1 MNSKERIA
9 SALNHEEADR
19 IPYDL
24 AGTTVT
30 AITKNAYQGAMRAR
44 GMSTNYDVEEVDPI
58 SQIITPVEENLVALR
73 SDTRRIGSMRIPKY
87 HSRKRVDGLS
97 TMVTDFYGCDWEL
110 IEGHDLYF
118 NQKTH
123 PLQKYSSMS
132 EGIPHL
138 PRTDLVD
145 FHSILRKDLDLQIG
159 QVGEHACVA
168 DRHTAGLTE
177 NSVRV
182 RGYENWFM
190 DTVMDPEGVDRL
202 LGIFLED
209 KITYWDEVIDW
220 AIENGQEDRIQVIS
234 ECDDLGS
241 QSATIIDPEA
251 LRTMVI
257 PRLKTLFTHVKKRL
271 PHVKT
276 FMHTCGAVREILP
289 DLIEAGLDILNPVQF
304 TAANMDLVELKRD
317 FGKDL
322 TFWGGGVD
330 TQSTLNNGTPEA
342 VSDQVKRII
351 DILAPGGGFVF
362 APVHNIQ
369 DDVSPENF
377 WAMWDTLQEY
387 GKY

>member
-1 MNSKERIA
+1 MTGKERVA
-9 SALNHEEADR
+9 KALNHEEADR

-30 AITKNAYQGAMRAR
+30 AVTKNAYQTAMKAR
-44 GMSTNYDVEEVDPI
+44 GMSTEYDVEEVDPI
-58 SQIITPVEENLVALR
+58 SQIITPIEENLVALR
-73 SDTRRIGSMRIPKY
+73 SDTRRIGSMRIPEY
-87 HSRKRVDGLS
+87 HSRKRINGKS

-110 IEGHDLYF
+110 VDGHDLYF
-118 NQKTH
+118 NQKTY
-123 PLQKYSSMS
+123 PLEKYSNLS

-138 PRTDLVD
+138 PKTDLVE
-145 FHSILRKDLDLQIG
+145 FHSLLRKDLDLQIG
-159 QVGEHACVA
+159 QVGEYACVA
-168 DRHTAGLTE
+168 DRHTAGFTE
-177 NSVRV
+177 NSVRI
-182 RGYENWFM
+182 RGYENWYM

-202 LGIFLED
+202 IGIILDD
-209 KITYWDEVIDW
+209 KIAYWDEVIDW
-220 AIENGQEDRIQVIS
+220 AIAHGEEERIQVIS
-234 ECDDLGS
+234 ECDDLGT
-241 QSATIIDPEA
+241 QSSTILDPDT
-251 LRTMVI
+251 LRTLVI
-257 PRLKTLFTHVKKRL
+257 PRIKTLFTHVKKRL

-276 FMHTCGAVREILP
+276 FLHTCGSVRVLLP

-304 TAANMDLVELKRD
+304 TAANMDLVELKRE

-330 TQSTLNNGTPEA
+330 TQSTLNNGTPEE